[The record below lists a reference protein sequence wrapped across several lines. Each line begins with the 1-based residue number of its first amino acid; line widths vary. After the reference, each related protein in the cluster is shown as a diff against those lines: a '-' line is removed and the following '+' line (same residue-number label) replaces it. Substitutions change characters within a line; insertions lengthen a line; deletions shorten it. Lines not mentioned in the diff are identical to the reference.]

1 MSPYRHAYQIYE
13 IHVALPISRRF
24 IMEPVLESCAGMDVH
39 EKKVDVCIA
48 HGPLGKSPK
57 FEIRTFST
65 MTSDLEE
72 LTIWLKKY
80 NVKTVGMES
89 TGVYWK
95 PIFNVMEGEFTI
107 VLANAQRLKAIPR
120 KKTDIMDCKRIAKLL
135 RYGLLPNS
143 FIPPREIREL
153 RDLNRTRR
161 KLVGMMTSE
170 KNRLTKVLESS
181 NIKLSSVVSK
191 ISGVSSMA
199 MIRSLLEKDR
209 LSKEE
214 ISQLAKGSLKKKVAL
229 LEKALNGKVT
239 DHHRFLLKMHLENLD
254 HLARQIE
261 KIDEEIERKM
271 IPFQKEAKLIQTI
284 PGISKVSASAIL
296 AEIGTDMSQFPDEA
310 HLSSWAGVCPGN
322 NESAGKKK
330 SGKTQKGNSFLKG
343 TLAEAA
349 WAASKTKRTSYSAFY
364 HNIVRRRGK
373 KRALVALAHRMLAD
387 IYHVLKT
394 GEPYQDTGAEAANER
409 ATKRREQSMIRS
421 LEKAGYSIVKTS
433 IAEIAVA

>member
-1 MSPYRHAYQIYE
+1 
-13 IHVALPISRRF
+13 
-24 IMEPVLESCAGMDVH
+24 MEPVLESCAGMDVH

-48 HGPLGKSPK
+48 HGSLDKSPK

-170 KNRLTKVLESS
+170 KNRLTKVLESA

-271 IPFQKEAKLIQTI
+271 IPFQKETKLIQTI

-349 WAASKTKRTSYSAFY
+349 WAASKTKGSSYSAFY

-373 KRALVALAHRMLAD
+373 KRALVALAHRMLTD

-394 GEPYQDTGAEAANER
+394 GEPYQDTSAEAANER

-421 LEKAGYSIVKTS
+421 LEKAGYSVVKTS
-433 IAEIAVA
+433 VAEIAVASICVRPIFISKLWI

>member
-1 MSPYRHAYQIYE
+1 
-13 IHVALPISRRF
+13 
-24 IMEPVLESCAGMDVH
+24 
-39 EKKVDVCIA
+39 
-48 HGPLGKSPK
+48 
-57 FEIRTFST
+57 
-65 MTSDLEE
+65 
-72 LTIWLKKY
+72 
-80 NVKTVGMES
+80 
-89 TGVYWK
+89 
-95 PIFNVMEGEFTI
+95 
-107 VLANAQRLKAIPR
+107 
-120 KKTDIMDCKRIAKLL
+120 
-135 RYGLLPNS
+135 
-143 FIPPREIREL
+143 
-153 RDLNRTRR
+153 
-161 KLVGMMTSE
+161 MMTSE
-170 KNRLTKVLESS
+170 KNRLTKVLESA

-191 ISGVSSMA
+191 ISGVSSLA

-261 KIDEEIERKM
+261 KIDEQIERKM

-322 NESAGKKK
+322 NESAGKKR

-349 WAASKTKRTSYSAFY
+349 WAASKTKRSSYSAFY
-364 HNIVRRRGK
+364 HNIARRRGK
-373 KRALVALAHRMLAD
+373 KRALVALAHRMLTD

-394 GEPYQDTGAEAANER
+394 GEPYHDTGAEAANER
-409 ATKRREQSMIRS
+409 ATKKREQSMIRL
-421 LEKAGYSIVKTS
+421 LEKAGYSVAKTS

>member
-1 MSPYRHAYQIYE
+1 
-13 IHVALPISRRF
+13 
-24 IMEPVLESCAGMDVH
+24 MEPVLDNCAGMDVH

-48 HGPLGKSPK
+48 HGPLEKSPK

-65 MTSDLEE
+65 MTSDLED
-72 LTIWLKKY
+72 LKSWLKKY
-80 NVKTVGMES
+80 KVTTIGMES

-95 PIFNVMEGEFTI
+95 PIFNIMEGEFTI

-120 KKTDIMDCKRIAKLL
+120 KKTDIIDCKRIAKLL

-161 KLVGMMTSE
+161 KQVGMMTSE
-170 KNRLTKVLESS
+170 KNRLTKVLESA

-199 MIRSLLEKDR
+199 MIRSLLEKDK

-214 ISQLAKGSLKKKVAL
+214 ISQLAKGSLKKKVDL
-229 LEKALNGKVT
+229 LEKALDGKIT
-239 DHHRFLLKMHLENLD
+239 DHHRFLLKMHMENLD

-261 KIDEEIERKM
+261 KIDGQIERKM
-271 IPFQKEAKLIQTI
+271 IPFQKETNLVQSI

-296 AEIGTDMSQFPDEA
+296 AEIGIDMSQFPDEA

-349 WAASKTKRTSYSAFY
+349 WAASKVKRSTYNAFY

-373 KRALVALAHRMLAD
+373 KRALVALAHRMLMD
-387 IYHVLKT
+387 IYHALKT
-394 GEPYQDTGAEAANER
+394 GTPYQDTGAEEANER
-409 ATKRREQSMIRS
+409 ATKKKERSMIRS
-421 LEKAGYSIVKTS
+421 LEKAGYSVVRTCTS
-433 IAEIAVA
+433 EIAAA

>member
-1 MSPYRHAYQIYE
+1 M
-13 IHVALPISRRF
+13 HVALPISRRF

-48 HGPLGKSPK
+48 HGSLDKSPK

-65 MTSDLEE
+65 MTSDLGE
-72 LTIWLKKY
+72 LASWLKKY
-80 NVKTVGMES
+80 KVTTIGMES

-95 PIFNVMEGEFTI
+95 PIFNIMEGKFTI

-170 KNRLTKVLESS
+170 KNRLIKVLESA

-191 ISGVSSMA
+191 ICGVSSLA
-199 MIRSLLEKDR
+199 MIRSLLEKDK
-209 LSKEE
+209 LSKDE
-214 ISQLAKGSLKKKVAL
+214 ISQLAKGSLKKKVGL
-229 LEKALNGKVT
+229 LEKALNGELT
-239 DHHRFLLKMHLENLD
+239 DHHRFLIKMHLENLD
-254 HLARQIE
+254 HLAKQIE
-261 KIDEEIERKM
+261 RIDEEIRRKM

-284 PGISKVSASAIL
+284 PGISEVSASAIL
-296 AEIGTDMSQFPDEA
+296 AEIGTDMSQFPDAA

-330 SGKTQKGNSFLKG
+330 SGRTQKGNSFLKG
-343 TLAEAA
+343 TLTEVA
-349 WAASKTKRTSYSAFY
+349 WAASKTKGSSYSAFY

-373 KRALVALAHRMLAD
+373 KRALVALAHRMLTD
-387 IYHVLKT
+387 IYCVLKF
-394 GEPYQDTGAEAANER
+394 GEPYQDTGAEATNER
-409 ATKRREQSMIRS
+409 AMKRRERSMIRS
-421 LEKAGYSIVKTS
+421 LEKAGYSVVKTS
-433 IAEIAVA
+433 VAEMAVA